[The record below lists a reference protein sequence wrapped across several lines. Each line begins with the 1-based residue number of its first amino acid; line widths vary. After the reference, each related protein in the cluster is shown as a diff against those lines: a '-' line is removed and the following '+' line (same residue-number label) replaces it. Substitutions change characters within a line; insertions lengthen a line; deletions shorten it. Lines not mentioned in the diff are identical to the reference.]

1 MLSRRNFTKR
11 SLASFLL
18 TALPSV
24 VFAKNKIIN
33 YKLSA
38 EKSNFNFDK
47 NFTSDL
53 WLYNHENPGPL
64 LKANKGDILKV
75 NFTNNLDEP
84 TSIHWHGIKNI
95 NKMDGVPYL
104 TQDPVQPGETFSY
117 EFPLN
122 QSGTYWYH
130 AHFESWKQVAKGL
143 YGPLVV
149 NDKTDNLIE
158 DDIVILADDWRLNK
172 KYQIDEKSFGSL
184 MDWSHAGRV
193 GNWLTMNGKKSPQYS
208 IRANSLAR
216 LRFINASNARILK
229 FGSSLKNNNIIAVD
243 GVTVKPM
250 LVKDFTLAPGQRID
264 LLINTVDLLK
274 VDFFEISHTKQL
286 KAFTLNVTK
295 ANNKT
300 KDIANINFK
309 SNWILPKLDNA
320 KTISIRMQGGAMGNL
335 SKANLDGVEKNFRTL
350 ATEDKKLWAFNKDI
364 GSYEYLLATVK
375 LNQVV
380 ILDVW
385 NDTRWPHSMH
395 LHGNHFF
402 VKSKEFKDNSDYILR
417 DTYLMQAGEKAK
429 LIFLADNPGKWLF
442 HCHMLEH
449 AASGMIS
456 YIDVA

>member
-1 MLSRRNFTKR
+1 MTSRRQFLKI
-11 SLASFLL
+11 LPYSFLL
-18 TALPSV
+18 TACKPFEFSDNKV
-24 VFAKNKIIN
+24 VK
-33 YKLSA
+33 YKLEA
-38 EKSNFNFDK
+38 NKSTFNFNEKFK
-47 NFTSDL
+47 ANLF
-53 WLYNHENPGPL
+53 LYNNENPGPL
-64 LKANKGDILKV
+64 LKANVGDTLKID
-75 NFTNNLDEP
+75 FKNNLDQP

-104 TQDPVQPGETFSY
+104 TQDPIQPGETFSY
-117 EFPLN
+117 EFPVN

-149 NDKTDNLIE
+149 NDETDDFIE

-193 GNWLTMNGKKSPQYS
+193 GNWLTINGKKSPQYS
-208 IRANSLAR
+208 IKENSIAR

-229 FGSSLKNNNIIAVD
+229 FGSSLKNNNIIAID
-243 GVTVKPM
+243 GFAINPM
-250 LVKDFTLAPGQRID
+250 SVKDFTLAPGQRID
-264 LLINTVDLLK
+264 LLINTLDLLK
-274 VDFFEISHTKQL
+274 VDFFEISYTKQL
-286 KAFTLNVTK
+286 KVFTLNVTK
-295 ANNKT
+295 ADNKT
-300 KDIANINFK
+300 TDITNINFA
-309 SNWILPKLDNA
+309 SNWILPKSDNA

-335 SKANLDGVEKNFRTL
+335 SKANLDGVEKDFRTL
-350 ATEDKKLWAFNKDI
+350 ATEDKKLWAFNKAI

-380 ILDVW
+380 IIDVW

-402 VKSKEFKDNSDYILR
+402 VKSQEFKGNNDYILR

-429 LIFLADNPGKWLF
+429 LIFVADNPGKWLF

-449 AASGMIS
+449 AASGMVS
-456 YIDVA
+456 YIDVV

>member
-75 NFTNNLDEP
+75 NFINNLDEP

-117 EFPLN
+117 EFPVN

-335 SKANLDGVEKNFRTL
+335 SKANLDGVKKDFRTL

-402 VKSKEFKDNSDYILR
+402 VKSKEFKDNSDYISR

-456 YIDVA
+456 YIDVV

>member
-33 YKLSA
+33 YKLA
-38 EKSNFNFDK
+38 AVKSKFNFDK

-53 WLYNHENPGPL
+53 WLYNDENPGPL

-117 EFPLN
+117 EFPVN

-208 IRANSLAR
+208 IKANSLAR

-402 VKSKEFKDNSDYILR
+402 VKSKEFKDNSDYISR

>member
-1 MLSRRNFTKR
+1 MTSRRQFLKI
-11 SLASFLL
+11 LPYSFLL
-18 TALPSV
+18 TACKTFEFSN
-24 VFAKNKIIN
+24 NKLVK
-33 YKLSA
+33 YKLEA
-38 EKSNFNFDK
+38 NKSTFNFNEKFK
-47 NFTSDL
+47 ANL
-53 WLYNHENPGPL
+53 LLYNNENPGPL
-64 LKANKGDILKV
+64 LKAKVGDILKID
-75 NFTNNLDEP
+75 FKNNLDQP

-104 TQDPVQPGETFSY
+104 TQDPIQPGETFSY
-117 EFPLN
+117 EFPVN

-149 NDKTDNLIE
+149 NDETDDFIE

-193 GNWLTMNGKKSPQYS
+193 GNWLTINGKKSPQYS
-208 IRANSLAR
+208 IKENSIAR

-229 FGSSLKNNNIIAVD
+229 FGSSLKNNNIIAID
-243 GVTVKPM
+243 GFAINPM
-250 LVKDFTLAPGQRID
+250 SVKDFTLAPGQRID
-264 LLINTVDLLK
+264 LLINTLDLLK
-274 VDFFEISHTKQL
+274 VDFFEISYTKQL
-286 KAFTLNVTK
+286 KVFTLNVTK
-295 ANNKT
+295 ADNKT
-300 KDIANINFK
+300 KDITNINFA
-309 SNWILPKLDNA
+309 SNWILPKSDNA

-335 SKANLDGVEKNFRTL
+335 SKANLDGVEKDFRTL

-402 VKSKEFKDNSDYILR
+402 VKSKEFKGNNDYILR

-429 LIFLADNPGKWLF
+429 LIFVADNPGKWLF

-449 AASGMIS
+449 AASGMVSHIH
-456 YIDVA
+456 VV

>member
-1 MLSRRNFTKR
+1 MLSRRNFTNR

-24 VFAKNKIIN
+24 AFAKNKIVN
-33 YKLSA
+33 YRLSA
-38 EKSNFNFDK
+38 EKSKFNFDK

-117 EFPLN
+117 EFPVN

-402 VKSKEFKDNSDYILR
+402 VKSKEFKDNSDYISR

>member
-38 EKSNFNFDK
+38 EKSKFNFDK

-117 EFPLN
+117 EFPVN

-402 VKSKEFKDNSDYILR
+402 VKSKEFKDNSDYISR

>member
-117 EFPLN
+117 EFPVN

-335 SKANLDGVEKNFRTL
+335 SKANLDGVEKDFRTL

-364 GSYEYLLATVK
+364 GSYEYLLAKVK

-402 VKSKEFKDNSDYILR
+402 VKSKEFKDNSDYISR

>member
-117 EFPLN
+117 EFPVN

-335 SKANLDGVEKNFRTL
+335 SKANLDGVEKDFRTL

-364 GSYEYLLATVK
+364 GSYEYLLAKVK

-402 VKSKEFKDNSDYILR
+402 VKSKEFKDNSDYISR

-449 AASGMIS
+449 AASGMVS
-456 YIDVA
+456 YIDVV

>member
-1 MLSRRNFTKR
+1 MTSRRQFLKYIPCTFVVTKYNAV
-11 SLASFLL
+11 LADN
-18 TALPSV
+18 
-24 VFAKNKIIN
+24 KNVIN
-33 YKLSA
+33 YKITAKKTSFSFRDNTSA
-38 EKSNFNFDK
+38 E
-47 NFTSDL
+47 L
-53 WLYNHENPGPL
+53 LLYNDTNPGPT
-64 LKANKGDILKV
+64 LKGNVGDILRV

-104 TQDPVQPGETFSY
+104 TQDPIQPGETFVY

-122 QSGTYWYH
+122 HSGTYWYH
-130 AHFESWKQVAKGL
+130 AHMDSWKQVAKGL

-149 NDKTDNLIE
+149 SNSKENIF
-158 DDIVILADDWRLNK
+158 DDDLVILADDWRLNK
-172 KYQIDEKSFGSL
+172 NYEIDEKSFGSL

-193 GNWLTMNGKKSPQYS
+193 GNWLTINGEKSPQYS
-208 IRANSLAR
+208 IKANSRAR

-229 FGSSLKNNNIIAVD
+229 FGSSLKNNNIIAID
-243 GVTVKPM
+243 GVTVNPM
-250 LVKDFTLAPGQRID
+250 LVKNFTLAPGQRID
-264 LLINTVDLLK
+264 LLINTIDLLK
-274 VDFFEISHTKQL
+274 VDFFEISHTKKL

-335 SKANLDGVEKNFRTL
+335 SKANLDGVEKDFRTL
-350 ATEDKKLWAFNKDI
+350 ATEDKKLWAFNKEI
-364 GSYEYLLATVK
+364 GSYEYLLAKVK

-402 VKSKEFKDNSDYILR
+402 VKSQEFKGNNDFILR
-417 DTYLMQAGEKAK
+417 DTYLMQAGEIAK

-449 AASGMIS
+449 AASGMVS
-456 YIDVA
+456 YIDVV

>member
-1 MLSRRNFTKR
+1 MTSRRQFLKYIPCTFVVTKYNAV
-11 SLASFLL
+11 LADN
-18 TALPSV
+18 
-24 VFAKNKIIN
+24 KNVIN
-33 YKLSA
+33 YKITAKKTSFSFKDNTSA
-38 EKSNFNFDK
+38 E
-47 NFTSDL
+47 L
-53 WLYNHENPGPL
+53 LLYNDTNPGPT
-64 LKANKGDILKV
+64 LKGNVGDILRV

-104 TQDPVQPGETFSY
+104 TQDPIQPGETFVY

-122 QSGTYWYH
+122 HSGTYWYH
-130 AHFESWKQVAKGL
+130 AHMDSWKQVAKGL

-149 NDKTDNLIE
+149 SNLKENIF
-158 DDIVILADDWRLNK
+158 DDDLVILADDWRLNK
-172 KYQIDEKSFGSL
+172 NYEIDEKSFGSL
-184 MDWSHAGRV
+184 MDWSHAGRI
-193 GNWLTMNGKKSPQYS
+193 GNWLTINGEKSPQYS
-208 IRANSLAR
+208 IKANSRAR

-229 FGSSLKNNNIIAVD
+229 FGSSLKNNNIIAID
-243 GVTVKPM
+243 GVTVNPM
-250 LVKDFTLAPGQRID
+250 LVKNFTLAPGQRID
-264 LLINTVDLLK
+264 LLINTIDLLK
-274 VDFFEISHTKQL
+274 VDFFEISHTKKL

-335 SKANLDGVEKNFRTL
+335 SKANLDGVEKDFRTL
-350 ATEDKKLWAFNKDI
+350 ATEDKKLWAFNKEI
-364 GSYEYLLATVK
+364 GSYEYLLTKVK

-402 VKSKEFKDNSDYILR
+402 VKSQEFKGNNDFILR
-417 DTYLMQAGEKAK
+417 DTYLMQAGEIAK

-449 AASGMIS
+449 AASGMVS
-456 YIDVA
+456 YIDVV

>member
-33 YKLSA
+33 YELSA

-47 NFTSDL
+47 KFTSDL
-53 WLYNHENPGPL
+53 WLYNHENPGPF

-117 EFPLN
+117 EFPVN

-193 GNWLTMNGKKSPQYS
+193 GNWLTMNGKKSPPYS

-402 VKSKEFKDNSDYILR
+402 VKSKEFKDNSDYISR

>member
-117 EFPLN
+117 EFPVN

-402 VKSKEFKDNSDYILR
+402 VKSKEFKDNSDYISR

>member
-1 MLSRRNFTKR
+1 MTSRRQFLKYIPCTFVVTKYNAV
-11 SLASFLL
+11 LADN
-18 TALPSV
+18 
-24 VFAKNKIIN
+24 KNVIN
-33 YKLSA
+33 YKITAKKTSFSFKDNTSA
-38 EKSNFNFDK
+38 E
-47 NFTSDL
+47 L
-53 WLYNHENPGPL
+53 LLYNDTNPGPT
-64 LKANKGDILKV
+64 LKGNVGDILRV

-104 TQDPVQPGETFSY
+104 TQDPIQPGETFVY

-122 QSGTYWYH
+122 HSGTYWYH
-130 AHFESWKQVAKGL
+130 AHMDSWKQVAKGL

-149 NDKTDNLIE
+149 SNLKENIF
-158 DDIVILADDWRLNK
+158 DDDLVILADDWRLNK
-172 KYQIDEKSFGSL
+172 NYEIDEKSFGSL

-193 GNWLTMNGKKSPQYS
+193 GNWLTINGEKSPQYS
-208 IRANSLAR
+208 IKANSRAR

-229 FGSSLKNNNIIAVD
+229 FGSSLKNNNIIAID
-243 GVTVKPM
+243 GVTVNPM
-250 LVKDFTLAPGQRID
+250 LVKNFTLAPGQRID
-264 LLINTVDLLK
+264 LLINTIDLLK
-274 VDFFEISHTKQL
+274 VDFFEISHTKKL

-335 SKANLDGVEKNFRTL
+335 SKANLDGVEKDFRTL
-350 ATEDKKLWAFNKDI
+350 ATEDKKLWAFNRDI

-402 VKSKEFKDNSDYILR
+402 VNSKEFKGNNDYILR

-429 LIFLADNPGKWLF
+429 LIFVADNPGKWLF

-449 AASGMIS
+449 AASGMVS
-456 YIDVA
+456 YIHVV

>member
-117 EFPLN
+117 EFPVN

-149 NDKTDNLIE
+149 NDKTDDLIE

-193 GNWLTMNGKKSPQYS
+193 GNWLTINGEKSPQYS
-208 IRANSLAR
+208 IKANSRAR

-229 FGSSLKNNNIIAVD
+229 FGCSLKNNNIIAID
-243 GVTVKPM
+243 GVAVTPM

-274 VDFFEISHTKQL
+274 VDFFEISHTKRL
-286 KAFTLNVTK
+286 KAFSLNVTK
-295 ANNKT
+295 ANNET
-300 KDIANINFK
+300 RDITDINFK
-309 SNWILPKLDNA
+309 SNWVLPKLNKA

-335 SKANLDGVEKNFRTL
+335 AKANLDGVEKDFRNL

-402 VKSKEFKDNSDYILR
+402 VKSKEFKDNSDYISR

>member
-1 MLSRRNFTKR
+1 MTSRRQFLKI
-11 SLASFLL
+11 LPYCFLL
-18 TALPSV
+18 TACKPLVFDTKKV
-24 VFAKNKIIN
+24 VKYELAANK
-33 YKLSA
+33 STF
-38 EKSNFNFDK
+38 NFNKKFK
-47 NFTSDL
+47 ANLF
-53 WLYNHENPGPL
+53 LYNNANPGPL
-64 LKANKGDILKV
+64 LKANVGDILKID
-75 NFTNNLDEP
+75 FKNNLDQP

-117 EFPLN
+117 EFPVN

-149 NDKTDNLIE
+149 NDKTDDLIE
-158 DDIVILADDWRLNK
+158 DDIVILADDWRLNNN
-172 KYQIDEKSFGSL
+172 YQIDEKSFGSL
-184 MDWSHAGRV
+184 MDWSHAGRI
-193 GNWLTMNGKKSPQYS
+193 GNWLTINGKKSPQYS
-208 IRANSLAR
+208 IKENSIAR

-229 FGSSLKNNNIIAVD
+229 FGSSLKNNNIITID
-243 GVTVKPM
+243 GVAVKPM
-250 LVKDFTLAPGQRID
+250 LVEDFTLAPGQRID

-286 KAFTLNVTK
+286 KAFTLKVTK
-295 ANNKT
+295 ADNKT
-300 KDIANINFK
+300 KNITNIKFK
-309 SNWILPKLDNA
+309 SNLILPKIDNA
-320 KTISIRMQGGAMGNL
+320 KTIDIRMQGGAMGNL
-335 SKANLDGVEKNFRTL
+335 SKANLDGVEKDFRTL
-350 ATEDKKLWAFNKDI
+350 ATEDKKLWAFNKEI

-402 VKSKEFKDNSDYILR
+402 VKSKEFKENNDYILR

-429 LIFLADNPGKWLF
+429 LIFVADNPGKWLF
-442 HCHMLEH
+442 QCHMLEH
-449 AASGMIS
+449 AASGMVS
-456 YIDVA
+456 YIDVV

>member
-1 MLSRRNFTKR
+1 MTSRRQFLKYIPCTFVVTKYNAV
-11 SLASFLL
+11 LADN
-18 TALPSV
+18 
-24 VFAKNKIIN
+24 KNVIN
-33 YKLSA
+33 YKITAKKTSFSFKDNTSA
-38 EKSNFNFDK
+38 E
-47 NFTSDL
+47 L
-53 WLYNHENPGPL
+53 LLYNDTNPGPT
-64 LKANKGDILKV
+64 LKGNVGDILRV

-104 TQDPVQPGETFSY
+104 TQDPIQPGETFVY

-122 QSGTYWYH
+122 HSGTYWYH
-130 AHFESWKQVAKGL
+130 AHMDSWKQVAKGL

-149 NDKTDNLIE
+149 SNSKENIF
-158 DDIVILADDWRLNK
+158 DDDLVILADDWRLNK
-172 KYQIDEKSFGSL
+172 NYEIDEKSFGSL

-193 GNWLTMNGKKSPQYS
+193 GNWLTINGEKSPQYS
-208 IRANSLAR
+208 IKANSRAR

-229 FGSSLKNNNIIAVD
+229 FGSSLKNNNIIAID
-243 GVTVKPM
+243 GVTVNPM
-250 LVKDFTLAPGQRID
+250 LVKNFTLAPGQRID
-264 LLINTVDLLK
+264 LLINTIDLLK
-274 VDFFEISHTKQL
+274 VDFFEISHTKKL

-335 SKANLDGVEKNFRTL
+335 SKANLDGVEKDFRTL
-350 ATEDKKLWAFNKDI
+350 ATEDKKLWAFNKEI
-364 GSYEYLLATVK
+364 GSYEYLLAKVK

-402 VKSKEFKDNSDYILR
+402 VKSQEFKGNNDFILR
-417 DTYLMQAGEKAK
+417 DTYLMQAGEIAK

-449 AASGMIS
+449 AASGMVS
-456 YIDVA
+456 YIDVV

>member
-117 EFPLN
+117 EFPVN

-158 DDIVILADDWRLNK
+158 NDIVILADDWRLNK

-193 GNWLTMNGKKSPQYS
+193 GNWLTINGKKSPQYS
-208 IRANSLAR
+208 IKANSLAR

>member
-117 EFPLN
+117 EFPVN

-335 SKANLDGVEKNFRTL
+335 SKANLDGVEKDFRTL

-402 VKSKEFKDNSDYILR
+402 VKSKEFKDNSDYISR

>member
-1 MLSRRNFTKR
+1 MTSRRQFLKI
-11 SLASFLL
+11 LPYSFLL
-18 TALPSV
+18 TACKPFEFSDNKV
-24 VFAKNKIIN
+24 VK
-33 YKLSA
+33 YKLEA
-38 EKSNFNFDK
+38 NKSTFNFNEKFK
-47 NFTSDL
+47 ANLF
-53 WLYNHENPGPL
+53 LYNNENPGPL
-64 LKANKGDILKV
+64 LKANVGDTLKID
-75 NFTNNLDEP
+75 FKNNLDQP

-104 TQDPVQPGETFSY
+104 TQDPIQPGETFSY
-117 EFPLN
+117 EFPVN

-149 NDKTDNLIE
+149 NDETDDFIE

-193 GNWLTMNGKKSPQYS
+193 GNWLTINGKKSPQYS
-208 IRANSLAR
+208 IKENSIAR

-229 FGSSLKNNNIIAVD
+229 FGSSLKNNNIIAID
-243 GVTVKPM
+243 GFAINPM
-250 LVKDFTLAPGQRID
+250 SVKDFTLAPGQRID
-264 LLINTVDLLK
+264 LLINTLDLLK
-274 VDFFEISHTKQL
+274 VDFFEISYTKQL
-286 KAFTLNVTK
+286 KVFTLNVTK
-295 ANNKT
+295 ADNKT
-300 KDIANINFK
+300 KDITNINFA
-309 SNWILPKLDNA
+309 SNWILPKSDNA

-335 SKANLDGVEKNFRTL
+335 SKANLDGVEKDFRTL

-402 VKSKEFKDNSDYILR
+402 VNSKEFKGNNDYILR

-429 LIFLADNPGKWLF
+429 LIFVADNPGKWLF

-449 AASGMIS
+449 AASGMVS
-456 YIDVA
+456 YIHVV